1 MKALVLTSLSGP
13 DALALQNF
21 PEPIP
26 KAGQTM
32 VRVTA
37 GGMNFADIMTTRGG
51 YPGTPQ
57 PPLVV
62 GREFAG
68 VEESTERRVMG
79 YAQWAAFAEKT
90 SAYAN
95 MIWPIPDH
103 WTDEQAAA
111 FPVNFF
117 TAYLGYWQAGMTPGA
132 TWGEPAQPMWGQTPK
147 PALSEVEGSV
157 NRSEAPQHTPRV
169 LIHAVAGG
177 VGTAAVQIGKLLGV
191 DMYGT
196 SSSDEKLARVKDLGL
211 QHGINYKQHDYEET
225 VKNLT
230 HGEGVDAVFEMLGG
244 EHTAK
249 SLRCLR
255 DFGRVIQYG
264 TATGKPPQL
273 DLRAMYAKSASVQGL
288 WLSYL
293 SHKQEIM
300 EPAWQQLSAW
310 IAQGKLTPQIGHTFP
325 ARPRPRSLQA
335 PARRQELRQS
345 HLEDRLTKMWGGH
358 SLRQAQGRPCPP
370 PLTLLSAFEVDLS
383 SCHCR
388 LAWSLFLEH
397 PRFTHQK
404 VRQRTE
410 CDRNRVGEQI
420 VHVTLADHHLHE
432 RQVAEDGDGSVTQVE
447 AKQPRQRPRTS
458 MAGLYPPR

>member
-1 MKALVLTSLSGP
+1 MLSKLTGP
-13 DALALQNF
+13 DALSVQEVAEPTAKAAQAL
-21 PEPIP
+21 
-26 KAGQTM
+26 
-32 VRVTA
+32 VRVHA
-37 GGMNFADIMTTRGG
+37 AGMNFADLMTTKGG
-51 YPGTPQ
+51 YPGTPP

-68 VEESTERRVMG
+68 VEQSSGRRVMG
-79 YAQWAAFAEKT
+79 YAQWGGFAEKT
-90 SAYAN
+90 AAYSN
-95 MIWPIPDH
+95 MLFPIPDP

-132 TWGEPAQPMWGQTPK
+132 VWGEPPSAVRK
-147 PALSEVEGSV
+147 SA
-157 NRSEAPQHTPRV
+157 APRV

-177 VGTAAVQIGKLLGV
+177 VGTAAVQIGRLLGV

-196 SSSDEKLARVKDLGL
+196 SSSDEKLARVKELGL
-211 QHGINYKQHDYEET
+211 RHGINYKQRDYEET

-264 TATGKPPQL
+264 TATGKTPQI

-293 SHKQEIM
+293 SQKREIM

-310 IAQGKLTPQIGHTFP
+310 IGQGQLTPQIGHVFP
-325 ARPRPRSLQA
+325 
-335 PARRQELRQS
+335 
-345 HLEDRLTKMWGGH
+345 LER
-358 SLRQAQGRPCPP
+358 A
-370 PLTLLSAFEVDLS
+370 
-383 SCHCR
+383 
-388 LAWSLFLEH
+388 
-397 PRFTHQK
+397 
-404 VRQRTE
+404 
-410 CDRNRVGEQI
+410 
-420 VHVTLADHHLHE
+420 
-432 RQVAEDGDGSVTQVE
+432 VE
-447 AKQPRQRPRTS
+447 AFKLLQD
-458 MAGLYPPR
+458 GKNYGKVVLKIG